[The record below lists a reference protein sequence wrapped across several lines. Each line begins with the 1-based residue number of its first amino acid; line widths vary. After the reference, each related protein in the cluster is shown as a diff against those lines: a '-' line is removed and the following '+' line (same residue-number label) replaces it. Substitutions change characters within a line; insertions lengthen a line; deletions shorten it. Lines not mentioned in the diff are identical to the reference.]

1 MTLIETLRSS
11 MASVKVKSPMVQ
23 RTVKV
28 SGSLH
33 FYGKVDGA
41 MVATVLFCISV
52 ETFLPIFTGLFSF
65 SFFSRVN
72 KSFKN
77 LAYFGIC
84 LMASKRGMLT
94 STLLKVSRRSKSS
107 STFFARMDLD
117 GTGDPQVC
125 ARSWDSIYSLVLS
138 SHTYRRSFWSS
149 ADR

>member
-1 MTLIETLRSS
+1 MGMTLIETLRSS

-125 ARSWDSIYSLVLS
+125 ARS
-138 SHTYRRSFWSS
+138 
-149 ADR
+149 